1 MSENKNRKVK
11 KSEKEEFK
19 WPRLIITIALVVLIL
34 AYLLCLTS
42 KEFSYNSAV
51 CIVIAIAAGVLLMSF
66 AFVIR
71 MQGKKVDL
79 DYDSIVVWKLCF
91 VAGFI
96 IAGFGVLCIFL

>member
-1 MSENKNRKVK
+1 MKENKNRKIK
-11 KSEKEEFK
+11 KSEQEEFK

-42 KEFSYNSAV
+42 KEFSYNSAI

-91 VAGFI
+91 VAGVI